1 MNLTKKPE
9 ILAPAGDLEKL
20 KMAVIYGAD
29 AVYLAGKMYGMRA
42 FAGNFDEEDLREGIA
57 FAHDRDVKVYAT
69 VNIFAGNDDIRD
81 IPAYLTSLAD
91 AGVDALIIADPG
103 VFALAGEVLPQMPRH
118 ISTQANTT
126 NWRAARFWQD
136 QGASRVV
143 LARELSMEAIKE
155 IRSHTTMELELFI
168 HGAMCWAY
176 SGRCYL
182 SQYME
187 GRSANRGECAQ
198 ACRWKYHLMEEKRP
212 GEYLPVEEDERGTYI
227 FNARDLRL
235 IDHIPQLTALGIDSF
250 KIEGRMKSA
259 YYVATVTRA
268 YRRALDTYLAD
279 PDHFAPDPNWH
290 EELEKISHRPY
301 STGFVTGN
309 PGRDGQVYETTAQ
322 VASHEFVGVVREYQ
336 QGRAVVE
343 MRNRFAA
350 GETLEIV
357 GPKTD
362 SREITVSNLKS
373 SDCQPITDAIRV
385 QEHVSFDV
393 PFPVEEYS
401 LVRRK
406 VPERE

>member
-1 MNLTKKPE
+1 MIITKKPE

-42 FAGNFDEEDLREGIA
+42 FAGNFDEDELRVGVA
-57 FAHDRDVKVYAT
+57 FAHARSVKVYAT
-69 VNIFAGNDDIRD
+69 VNIFAGNDDLRAM
-81 IPAYLTSLAD
+81 PAYLTSLAD

-103 VFALAGEVLPQMPRH
+103 VFALAGEVLPHMPRH

-126 NWRAARFWQD
+126 NWRAARFWQN

-143 LARELSMEAIKE
+143 LARELSLAAIKE
-155 IRSHTTMELELFI
+155 IRSHTSMELELFI

-182 SQYME
+182 SQYIE

-198 ACRWKYHLMEEKRP
+198 ACRWKYHLMEEKRQ

-235 IDHIPQLTALGIDSF
+235 IDHIFELTALGIDSF

-279 PDHFAPDPNWH
+279 QAHFTPDQNWH

-309 PGRDGQVYETTAQ
+309 PGLDGQIYETTAQ
-322 VASHEFVGVVREYQ
+322 VASHEFVGVVRAYQ
-336 QGRAVVE
+336 QGRAVLE

-362 SREITVSNLKS
+362 SREFTVRNLTNPEGNLITE
-373 SDCQPITDAIRV
+373 AIRV

-406 VPERE
+406 TPER